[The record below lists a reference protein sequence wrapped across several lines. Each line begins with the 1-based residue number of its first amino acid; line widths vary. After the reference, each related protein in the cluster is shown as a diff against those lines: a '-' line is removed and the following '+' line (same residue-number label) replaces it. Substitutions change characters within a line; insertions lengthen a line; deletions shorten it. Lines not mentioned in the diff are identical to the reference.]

1 MRIKAGQWWALLSQL
16 AFPSPVI
23 SREIPC
29 SPSLFRDT
37 IGISYP
43 RGRAPLGYGWYVGAG
58 REEAPTQ
65 AKHCNR
71 GWWYELEDQEKVASS
86 TTPGPLSSASALHE

>member
-1 MRIKAGQWWALLSQL
+1 MRIKSGQWWALLSQL

-23 SREIPC
+23 SRETPC
-29 SPSLFRDT
+29 SPSLFRET

-58 REEAPTQ
+58 REETPTQ
-65 AKHCNR
+65 AEHCNKQR
-71 GWWYELEDQEKVASS
+71 VVV
-86 TTPGPLSSASALHE
+86 